1 MGIKYLSIM
10 IYMPIS
16 AFVKIIIC
24 VLLDIRY
31 ECRTRSIGQSSGIIG
46 GGER

>member
-16 AFVKIIIC
+16 VFIKIIC